1 MGAVGLDGHVEF
13 AEVVRRRRMTRA
25 YDPAPVDPALVERLL
40 RQAHRAPSAG
50 NSAGWAFVVL
60 DTPADV
66 AGFWRA
72 QTDAALPGGEP
83 DAWLTG
89 MMRAPVVVVPC
100 SRRSVYL
107 DRYARPDKA
116 RAGLGE
122 HDASRWAMPYW
133 DLDTA
138 MAALLVLQ
146 GATDAG
152 LGSCF
157 FGLVPGRVD
166 AVKEALG
173 LTGDDAPHPIGAIT
187 IGHPDPAAPPA
198 RSRRRRTDWRET
210 AHRGRYGNGWAS

>member
-1 MGAVGLDGHVEF
+1 MEF

-25 YDPAPVDPALVERLL
+25 YDTAPVDPAVVERLIA
-40 RQAHRAPSAG
+40 QAHRAPSAG

-66 AGFWRA
+66 ARFWQA
-72 QTDAALPGGEP
+72 QTDAALPGGSP

-107 DRYARPDKA
+107 DRYAGADKA
-116 RAGLGE
+116 RAGLGDRDE
-122 HDASRWAMPYW
+122 KQWAMPYW

-157 FGLVPGRVD
+157 FGLVPGHVD
-166 AVKEALG
+166 AVKAALG

-187 IGHPDPAAPPA
+187 IGHPDPARPAA
-198 RSRRRRTDWRET
+198 RSLRRRTDWRAV
-210 AHRGRYGNGWAS
+210 AHRGAYGNGWPS